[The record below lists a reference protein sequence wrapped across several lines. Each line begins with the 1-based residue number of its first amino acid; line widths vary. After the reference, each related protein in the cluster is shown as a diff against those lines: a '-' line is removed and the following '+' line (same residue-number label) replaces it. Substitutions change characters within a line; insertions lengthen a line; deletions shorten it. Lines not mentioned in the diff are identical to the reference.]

1 FVLEVADLVVGP
13 KHCSQSEFSG
23 QDVAVFFFFFFFFF
37 LDMWGPHSANHEFR
51 GQDLSI
57 FRSVSL
63 LMHIEPSALFRK
75 AKRKGKGNLLI
86 VF

>member
-1 FVLEVADLVVGP
+1 
-13 KHCSQSEFSG
+13 
-23 QDVAVFFFFFFFFF
+23 
-37 LDMWGPHSANHEFR
+37 MWGPHSANHEFR

-75 AKRKGKGNLLI
+75 AKRKGKGYLLI